1 MVPLIRTGSAEEVA
15 RFDRFSRVFM
25 PAQTENETS
34 RSASSP
40 FQVGAGRHGERLR
53 VLHVV
58 ARLGL
63 GGTEHGVFKV
73 LNGLGEEQF
82 EHRLCAVRGVD
93 SDFAS
98 RMGVAANAY
107 SVGSAK
113 PGLQFP
119 LFRLMSIMREYQPHI
134 VHTRNFGALEAIFA
148 ARLARVP
155 VAIHSE
161 HGYELDILGGL
172 PFRRRILCRVLFP
185 MADAVFAVTNELQT
199 YHSGQSCL
207 AAEKIRVIYN
217 GVDTDRFV
225 PLSSDAARVRR
236 DSGLPTDRFL
246 IGSVGRLVPIK
257 DHSTLLQAA
266 ELLLRQGNNL
276 HVLLVGDGPERA
288 RLEQYV
294 ASTPELSGR
303 VTFLGASDRVPELLK
318 AMDVFVLP
326 SISEGMSNTILEAM
340 ATGLPVVA
348 TRSGG
353 NLEMINHE
361 FSGLLFAPRDVR
373 TLVSLLVRLIES
385 ADLRRHLGEGARRR
399 AVERFSLAKMVRC
412 YRDLYFELAGKRGKQ
427 KGI

>member
-1 MVPLIRTGSAEEVA
+1 MVPLIRTDPAEELA
-15 RFDRFSRVFM
+15 RFDESSRAFM
-25 PAQTENETS
+25 PAQIENENS
-34 RSASSP
+34 ISASSP
-40 FQVGAGRHGERLR
+40 GQAEARTHGERLR

-63 GGTEHGVFKV
+63 GGTEHGVLKV
-73 LNGLGEEQF
+73 LNGLGEKQF

-93 SDFAS
+93 ADFAS
-98 RMGVAANAY
+98 RMNVAGKAY
-107 SVGSAK
+107 SAGSAK

-119 LFRLMSIMREYQPHI
+119 LFRLMRIMKEYRPHV

-161 HGYELDILGGL
+161 HGYELEILGGL
-172 PFRRRILCRVLFP
+172 PLRRRILCRVLFP
-185 MADAVFAVTNELQT
+185 MADAVFAVTNELRT
-199 YHSGQSCL
+199 YHSGQSWL
-207 AAEKIRVIYN
+207 TPEKFRVIYN
-217 GVDTDRFV
+217 GVNTDRFA
-225 PLSSDAARVRR
+225 PLNSDAAPLRK
-236 DSGLPTDRFL
+236 DLGLPTDRFL

-266 ELLLRQGNNL
+266 TQLLRQGNNL

-288 RLEQYV
+288 TLQQYV

-303 VTFLGASDRVPELLK
+303 VTFLGSSDRVPELMK

-340 ATGLPVVA
+340 ATGLPVVVTHA
-348 TRSGG
+348 GG
-353 NLEMINHE
+353 NPEMIDHE

-373 TLVSLLVRLIES
+373 TLASHLVRLIES
-385 ADLRRHLGEGARRR
+385 ADLRRHLGEAARRR
-399 AVERFSLAKMVRC
+399 AMERFSLAEMMRR

-427 KGI
+427 EGI

>member
-1 MVPLIRTGSAEEVA
+1 
-15 RFDRFSRVFM
+15 M
-25 PAQTENETS
+25 PAQIENETS
-34 RSASSP
+34 TSVSSSV
-40 FQVGAGRHGERLR
+40 QVGERTHRERLR

-58 ARLGL
+58 PRLGL
-63 GGTEHGVFKV
+63 GGTEHGVLKV
-73 LNGLGEEQF
+73 LDGLGEEQF

-98 RMGVAANAY
+98 RMGVATKAY
-107 SVGSAK
+107 TAGSAK

-119 LFRLMSIMREYQPHI
+119 LFRLMRIMRDYQPHI

-148 ARLARVP
+148 ARLVRVP

-161 HGYELDILGGL
+161 HGYELDILRGL

-185 MADAVFAVTNELQT
+185 MADAVFAVTKELRA
-199 YHSGQSCL
+199 YHSGQSWL

-217 GVDTDRFV
+217 GVNTDRFV
-225 PLSSDAARVRR
+225 SLNSDAALARK

-288 RLEQYV
+288 TLQQYV
-294 ASTPELSGR
+294 ASMPALSGR

-340 ATGLPVVA
+340 ATGLPVVV
-348 TRSGG
+348 TRAGG
-353 NLEMINHE
+353 NAEMIDHE

-373 TLVSLLVRLIES
+373 TLASHLARLIENP
-385 ADLRRHLGEGARRR
+385 DLRRHLGEAARRR
-399 AVERFSLAKMVRC
+399 AVERFSLAEMLRR

-427 KGI
+427 EGI